1 MDIQFQTPQGKGW
14 SADCTLVFA
23 HSGMETDAICLALW
37 EAAPWLGITPGIRD
51 FSGKAETPLLVYG
64 HPDMPLSRAM
74 LVGLGP
80 EDKLTANG
88 FRKAVAQA
96 VVLCREKGF
105 ASVGICLQNLGI
117 IAPVMG
123 MERDVLAGEAV
134 VAARLGLYRCEG
146 YKGTAKEPLA
156 AGAEKKPDG
165 PQKMVLFLTEKFV
178 TDELQKTVRLAEA
191 EGAGVLLARDLVN
204 GPANHVRPATLAD
217 KAEELARKHGFLCT
231 IFTGEEARGM
241 GMGAFAAVAQG
252 AKEEAR
258 FIVLE
263 HCPKG
268 MEDAAPFVAVGK
280 GITFDTGGISL
291 KPPAKMHEMK
301 GDMAGAAAVIG
312 FFAAMG
318 EAFLAGMDKATFGR
332 VVGIVPATENMPGGQ
347 AVRPGDVITTLSG
360 QTVEILNT
368 DAEGRLVL
376 CDALTYAQNNW
387 QPKALVDIATLTGAC
402 VVALGDYA
410 SGLFTKQGQLRKAIL
425 DEAERLGSLYWP
437 LPLWD
442 DYECGLKSDVADF
455 ANIGPREG
463 GALYAALF
471 LQRFIAPSTPWAHL
485 DIAGPGYVVKTSP
498 LHPVAGGTGEGVR
511 LLCALARR
519 ALY

>member
-1 MDIQFQTPQGKGW
+1 MDVQFQTPQGKGW
-14 SADCTLVFA
+14 DAECTLVFA
-23 HSGMETDAICLALW
+23 HSGMETGTICPSLW
-37 EAAPWLGITPGIRD
+37 DAAPWLGITPGTRD
-51 FSGKAETPLLVYG
+51 FSGKAETPFIVYG
-64 HPDMPLSRAM
+64 HPDIPLSRVM

-80 EDKLTANG
+80 KDKLTANV

-96 VVLCREKGF
+96 FVLCREKGF
-105 ASVGICLQNLGI
+105 ARIGICLQNIGI
-117 IAPVMG
+117 IAPELDMS
-123 MERDVLAGEAV
+123 RDALAGEAV
-134 VAARLGLYRCEG
+134 VAAHLGLYRCEG
-146 YKGTAKEPLA
+146 YKGTAKKSLA
-156 AGAEKKPDG
+156 SVEENAPTG
-165 PQKMVLFLTEKFV
+165 PQKIVLFLTEKFV
-178 TDELQKTVRLAEA
+178 TDELQKTIRLAEA

-204 GPANHVRPATLAD
+204 GPANYIRPAALAD
-217 KAEELARKHGFLCT
+217 KAQALARKHGFSCT
-231 IFTGEEARGM
+231 VFDEEQARGM
-241 GMGAFAAVAQG
+241 GMGAFASVAQG

-268 MEDAAPFVAVGK
+268 MEEAAPFVAVGK

-291 KPPAKMHEMK
+291 KPSAKMHEMK
-301 GDMAGAAAVIG
+301 GDMAGAAAVVG
-312 FFAAMG
+312 LFAAMG
-318 EAFLAGMDKATFGR
+318 EAFLAGIDQTTFGR
-332 VVGIVPATENMPGGQ
+332 VVGIIPATENMPGGQ
-347 AVRPGDVITTLSG
+347 AVRPGDVVTTLSG

-387 QPKALVDIATLTGAC
+387 QPRALVDIATLTGAC

-410 SGLFTKQGQLRKAIL
+410 SGLFTKQTQLRQTIL

-442 DYECGLKSDVADF
+442 AYESGLKSDVADF

-471 LQRFIAPSTPWAHL
+471 LQRFVDGETPWAHL
-485 DIAGPGYVVKTSP
+485 DIAGPGYVVKTDS

-519 ALY
+519 V